1 MSNELRNFLALS
13 YDELEQ
19 LNLKAKEQRQKRV
32 AVHKIQEERIKYLTD
47 EKRIKAVTVL
57 FSDLEGRLHMLDYD
71 KKFLV
76 KSWDN
81 LTFDGSSIRGFT
93 AQRES
98 DLRLAMDWASFYW
111 APADVFGSG
120 KVLVFGE
127 VIDKDGSPYS
137 ADIRGRL
144 KGFAGEMY
152 KNEEYTLNAA
162 NEIEGF
168 LFQGSDAERRYNE
181 TGKFEYVNTGGYYHS
196 LPGDPL
202 RTFIDTTA
210 EVQRAM
216 GFQNEKD
223 HPEVAPSQ
231 FEINY
236 GYGEVVQAADQI
248 QLYKLICRQVATR
261 MGLTACFLP
270 KPVVG
275 VNGNGMHTNVSISK
289 GGKNIYWDPKGE
301 EKLSKFGWAFVDR
314 ILTHGNDICL
324 LLNASVNA
332 YRRLDP
338 HFEAPNQLK
347 ASPVDRGSMIRI
359 PIGNERS
366 MRVEV
371 RSVAPDAN
379 PYLVMYSIFRTGIEG
394 ETAKIKNLRQAERYL
409 PDNVYLALDNFRKA
423 DWTTKLLGED
433 VKARYGALKQAAA
446 DRCARHSARLS
457 KCRKCSTT
465 TRSTINSCGICF
477 RQIPQGSGEWGGSP
491 VTKSTRFSLVHSS
504 HSRRRAHA
512 LNRSGRLR
520 HSWPLL
526 RPMPRRFLP
535 YWLRPSMLLR
545 CAQRCNRRTSPSP
558 QQRARSTAA
567 SSHRAFRSWSWRR
580 SAFGSHGP
588 YPG

>member
-13 YDELEQ
+13 YEELEE
-19 LNLKAKEQRQKRV
+19 LNLKAKEQRKNRV
-32 AVHKIQEERIKYLTD
+32 AVHKIQDERLQYLTD
-47 EKRIKAVTVL
+47 EKRIKAVTVM

-71 KKFLV
+71 KKFLI

-98 DLRLAMDWASFYW
+98 DLRLGIDWSAFYW
-111 APADVFGSG
+111 GPADYFGSG

-127 VIDKDGSPYS
+127 VIDKGGEPYS
-137 ADIRGRL
+137 ADIRGVL
-144 KGFAGEMY
+144 KAYAEGLNKKEG
-152 KNEEYTLNAA
+152 YTLNAA

-168 LFQGSDAERRYNE
+168 LFRGSDAERHYHE

-236 GYGEVVQAADQI
+236 GYGEVVAAADQI
-248 QLYKLICRQVATR
+248 QLYKLICREVATK

-289 GGKNIYWDPKGE
+289 GGKNLFWDPKGE
-301 EKLSKFGWAFVDR
+301 EKLSKLGWSFVDR

-347 ASPVDRGSMIRI
+347 ASAVDRGSMVRI
-359 PIGNERS
+359 PIGNDKS

-371 RSVAPDAN
+371 RSVGPDAN
-379 PYLVMYSIFRTGIEG
+379 PYMVLYSVFKTGIDG
-394 ETAKIKNLRQAERYL
+394 DTAKIKNLRQAERYL
-409 PDNVYLALDNFRKA
+409 PDNIYTALENFNKA
-423 DWTTKLLGED
+423 EWTTELLGAD
-433 VKARYGALKQAAA
+433 VKGRYAELKQAAA
-446 DRCARHSARLS
+446 DRCSRLLGTVV
-457 KCRKCSTT
+457 KAPEVQFHHEVY
-465 TRSTINSCGICF
+465 NQYLWNQF
-477 RQIPQGSGEWGGSP
+477 
-491 VTKSTRFSLVHSS
+491 
-504 HSRRRAHA
+504 
-512 LNRSGRLR
+512 
-520 HSWPLL
+520 
-526 RPMPRRFLP
+526 
-535 YWLRPSMLLR
+535 
-545 CAQRCNRRTSPSP
+545 
-558 QQRARSTAA
+558 
-567 SSHRAFRSWSWRR
+567 
-580 SAFGSHGP
+580 
-588 YPG
+588 